1 MTIFKRPVT
10 PRSSANMPVGA
21 VVQQNPNMP
30 KPDVPDGVP
39 VTYDFVPSVLLPLA
53 VANADLRIV
62 VKYWRQV
69 SADLFISPV
78 WNDVVQTGVSQKV
91 TASEAI
97 DPASSW
103 TFSIPAAQLVT
114 HGRFPVGYV
123 TSTLEDGAVNESFSS
138 VEYVLV
144 DRVAPGGEVMP
155 TLQFHLTG
163 GGTVITE
170 ADLNASGELETFAA
184 DYYDMKVGDL
194 VTPWIGLADGTGEY
208 LDAQAETVDVGEV
221 ATQQVHLF
229 FPRALL
235 EKYGDGPVAF
245 SYKLKDFAGNETADH
260 APLEVREV
268 LLESAPGARLPPI
281 VPANADGLITDVDAR
296 VPVLIQ
302 IPRYDNALAGDEI
315 TVHWGSTNLG
325 TVALAPG
332 EESSDPMKEIPITY
346 AEILAQSPGASSGP
360 VSVDVSYTVKRG
372 ATVFPTSGTT
382 PVRVDLSIPGGPDPD
397 PETPENENLKMP
409 DVRSASS
416 TADPATWN
424 VIPPGDYGRD
434 ITIIIPWQTEDTA
447 QLFRVNDTLRAYWG
461 EIATPVLNTL
471 ITTVPT
477 ADTAYT
483 ITAGVIAPDPL
494 GNRPVWYTV
503 TRALSTNPHITTAKS
518 KVQTVLVQSNI
529 GSPGDGNPLA
539 RPDFPEAVRAGSIYY
554 IDRARGLDGTPVRCP
569 LTDTNIAAGDLIRL
583 TFTGYSTLDGTGT
596 PVTTFIAPNRQIT
609 GPEFA
614 AGEAII
620 DIPTETMRRICYGS
634 ATAIYAV
641 TNSTGGGGTASEISE
656 VVRIYLRNGNDA
668 TCTAPSA

>member
-1 MTIFKRPVT
+1 
-10 PRSSANMPVGA
+10 
-21 VVQQNPNMP
+21 
-30 KPDVPDGVP
+30 
-39 VTYDFVPSVLLPLA
+39 
-53 VANADLRIV
+53 
-62 VKYWRQV
+62 
-69 SADLFISPV
+69 
-78 WNDVVQTGVSQKV
+78 
-91 TASEAI
+91 
-97 DPASSW
+97 
-103 TFSIPAAQLVT
+103 
-114 HGRFPVGYV
+114 
-123 TSTLEDGAVNESFSS
+123 
-138 VEYVLV
+138 
-144 DRVAPGGEVMP
+144 MP
-155 TLQFHLTG
+155 TLQFHLAA

-208 LDAQAETVDVGEV
+208 LDVQAETVDVGEV

-229 FPRALL
+229 FPRTAL

-245 SYKLKDFAGNETADH
+245 SYKIKDFAGNETADH
-260 APLEVREV
+260 ALAEVREV

-281 VPANADGLITDVDAR
+281 VPANADGLITDDDAR
-296 VPVLIQ
+296 VPVVIQ
-302 IPRYDNALAGDEI
+302 IPHYDNALPGDEI

-332 EESSDPMKEIPITY
+332 EESLDPMKEIPITY
-346 AEILAQSPGASSGP
+346 AEILAQSPGANSGP

-409 DVRSASS
+409 DVKSASS

-424 VIPPGDYGRD
+424 VIPPADYGRN

-447 QLFRVNDTLRAYWG
+447 QVFRVNDTLRAYWG
-461 EIATPVLNTL
+461 EIATPVLNIL

-477 ADTAYT
+477 ADTPYT

-539 RPDFPEAVRAGSIYY
+539 PPDFPEAVRAGSIYY

-596 PVTTFIAPNRQIT
+596 PVITFSAPNRQIT

-614 AGEAII
+614 AREAII

-634 ATAIYAV
+634 ATATYAV